1 MPECSTE
8 NLLTELARELPPV
21 RPVRSLRT
29 TAAILATAFA
39 IAIVVFAIAIV
50 VSGVLGLPLP
60 GRATGVPWSS
70 ATFVCVLVGALVA
83 PWLRKSP
90 LESVA

>member
-29 TAAILATAFA
+29 TAAILATA
-39 IAIVVFAIAIV
+39 FAIAIV